1 MTASVIVSAARTP
14 VGSFQG
20 IFSEVPAPQLGA
32 AAIRAAVE
40 RAGLAPAQI
49 QEVIMGCVLTAG
61 LGQSPARQASLG
73 ARLPKETGVLT
84 INKVCGSGL
93 KAVMLADQMIRCG
106 DSQVVVAGGMENMT
120 RAPYLLMKARG
131 GYRMGNAEM
140 IDDMI
145 LDGLWDPYN
154 NFHMGAAAEIC
165 ATEFKYS
172 REGQDQFAKESYERA
187 LAAIKSGA
195 FKEEITPVVIPQKK
209 GESLTVDTD
218 EEPGRGNTAKLAGL
232 RPAFDKNGT
241 VTAGNASSIN
251 DGAAAL
257 VVMDTETAKK
267 LGAPI
272 LGRITGHAGASQD
285 PAWFTTAPVK
295 AMENVFKK
303 TGLSAKDI
311 DLFEINEAF
320 SCVTMVAINHFKIP
334 RDKVNVNG
342 GAVALGHPIGASGA
356 RILTT
361 LLYEMKRRNVK
372 RGLATLCI
380 GGGEAVAVIIERGA

>member
-1 MTASVIVSAARTP
+1 MTASVIVSAARTA

-49 QEVIMGCVLTAG
+49 QEVIMGCVLPAG
-61 LGQSPARQASLG
+61 LGQSPARQASLAAG
-73 ARLPKETGVLT
+73 LPKETGVLT

-106 DSQVVVAGGMENMT
+106 DSQIVVAGGMENMT
-120 RAPYLLMKARG
+120 RAPYLLMKARS

-172 REGQDQFAKESYERA
+172 REAQDQFAKESYERA

-195 FKEEITPVVIPQKK
+195 FKDEITPVVIPQKK

-218 EEPGRGNTAKLAGL
+218 EEPGRGNTAKLPAL
-232 RPAFDKNGT
+232 RPSFDKNGT

-257 VVMDTETAKK
+257 VVMDAEIAKK
-267 LGAPI
+267 MGAPI

-295 AMENVFKK
+295 AMENVFQK
-303 TGLSAKDI
+303 TGLSAKDM

-320 SCVTMVAINHFKIP
+320 SCVALVAIDHFKIP

-361 LLYEMKRRNVK
+361 LLYEMKRRNAK

-380 GGGEAVAVIIERGA
+380 GGGEAVAVVVER